1 MAREEG
7 HTHTH
12 THTHTLERNP
22 GKTRKNAKLK
32 NAGPTEI
39 TEASRQTAGAP
50 TGGIRLQTSK
60 RLPYQKIGSTLAPSL
75 AHTFG
80 ASSHMLAAPLRSS
93 TQHGTAYAASGTG
106 PTPAIRGRGD
116 AMAGADQSANDPEL
130 ELSRE
135 KKLPVVGDRQK
146 QLIYRGA
153 ATPKPD
159 CVARRPTRK
168 DENERKS
175 AVPTAL
181 RRQEEAAKPPPQPRD
196 VQGCIEAVSRTRL
209 YQRRYEAHFA
219 KNITI

>member
-1 MAREEG
+1 MA
-7 HTHTH
+7 TH

-153 ATPKPD
+153 ATPKP
-159 CVARRPTRK
+159 T
-168 DENERKS
+168 ERHHKNPKKS
-175 AVPTAL
+175 F
-181 RRQEEAAKPPPQPRD
+181 
-196 VQGCIEAVSRTRL
+196 G
-209 YQRRYEAHFA
+209 
-219 KNITI
+219 KN